1 MKRRTTTKTL
11 SSEPQKVF
19 LFGKKNYMF
28 MLIGLVVIALGLL
41 LMTGPDANTRPD
53 GVFDKDYWNEGIFSF
68 RRIRLAPLLIVIG
81 FIIEI
86 YAILVNPTTQK
97 DN

>member
-1 MKRRTTTKTL
+1 MKKNILKNTDSESKKTL
-11 SSEPQKVF
+11 
-19 LFGKKNYMF
+19 LFGKKNYTY
-28 MLIGLVVIALGLL
+28 MLVGIIFIALGLI

-53 GVFDKDYWNEGIFSF
+53 GVYDKNYWNNDIFSF
-68 RRIRLAPLLIVIG
+68 RRIRLAPILIVVG

-86 YAILVNPTTQK
+86 YAIMINSVKK

>member
-1 MKRRTTTKTL
+1 
-11 SSEPQKVF
+11 
-19 LFGKKNYMF
+19 
-28 MLIGLVVIALGLL
+28 MLVGIIFIALGLI

-53 GVFDKDYWNEGIFSF
+53 GVYDKNYWNNDIFSF
-68 RRIRLAPLLIVIG
+68 RRIRLAPILIVVG

-86 YAILVNPTTQK
+86 YAIMINSVKK

>member
-1 MKRRTTTKTL
+1 MKKNILKNTDSESKRTL
-11 SSEPQKVF
+11 
-19 LFGKKNYMF
+19 LFGKKNYTY
-28 MLIGLVVIALGLL
+28 MLVGIIFIALGLI

-53 GVFDKDYWNEGIFSF
+53 GVYDKNYWNNDIFSF
-68 RRIRLAPLLIVIG
+68 RRIRLAPILIVVG

-86 YAILVNPTTQK
+86 YAIMINSVKK